1 MKKVMLFLSLIL
13 VVLSYSQNDKDGCK
27 DHEMIPSRIPGY
39 FIGDCEKNDFSS
51 HTVITPTGE
60 KTIEGKK
67 TILQYFIKEGAKG
80 VSETFVRKNYLEAM
94 KKQGAKV
101 INDAGGRGVAMIKR
115 PDGSEVWMDVA
126 GYVGDGT
133 PEETGHFYLTI
144 VEIAE
149 MDQVITATSLGGE
162 IKSTGKVVLYIQFE
176 TGKSTIKQES
186 AKTIEEMSKLLNS
199 DKTLKVFIVGHTD
212 NAGALADNMKLSED
226 RANAVVTML
235 TTNYKVSGS
244 QLIGRGVGPLSPIAN
259 NNSEAGKK
267 LNRRVEMVKQ

>member
-1 MKKVMLFLSLIL
+1 MCLI
-13 VVLSYSQNDKDGCK
+13 VSVLINAQNDKEGCK
-27 DHEMIPSRIPGY
+27 DHELIPSRIPGY

-51 HTVITPTGE
+51 HTVVTPAGE

-67 TILQYFIKEGAKG
+67 TVLQYFIKEGSKG
-80 VSETFVRKNYLEAM
+80 VSETFVRRNYLEAM

-101 INDAGGRGVAMIKR
+101 IYDGGGRGVAMVR
-115 PDGSEVWMDVA
+115 RADGSEVWMDVA

-144 VEIAE
+144 VEIAAME
-149 MDQVITATSLGGE
+149 QVITATSLGGE
-162 IKSTGKVVLYIQFE
+162 IKNTGKVVLYIQFE

-186 AKTIEEMSKLLNS
+186 VKTIEEMSKLLNG
-199 DKTLKVFIVGHTD
+199 DKALKVYIVGHTD
-212 NAGALADNMKLSED
+212 NAGTLADNMKLSED

-235 TTNYKVSGS
+235 TTVYKVVAA
-244 QLIGRGVGPLSPIAN
+244 QVIGKGVGPLSPIAN